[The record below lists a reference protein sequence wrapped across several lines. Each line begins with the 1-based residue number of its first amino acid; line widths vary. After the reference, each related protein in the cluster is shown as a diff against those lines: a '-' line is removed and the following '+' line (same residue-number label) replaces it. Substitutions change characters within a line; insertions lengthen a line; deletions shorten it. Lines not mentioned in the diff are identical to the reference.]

1 MRRFLILE
9 DEPFVAMDLQMAFEA
24 AGHAAETA
32 PDCDHAIELIEQQN
46 FCGAILDVNLGGGET
61 CEQAAAELN
70 ARSTPFI
77 LHTGDLNRAGE
88 LLRSFGV
95 KIVEKPTEADKVI
108 ETLLSII
115 DKKIPKPCT

>member
-24 AGHAAETA
+24 AGHVAETA
-32 PDCDHAIELIEQQN
+32 PDCDHAIALIEQQK

-61 CEQAAAELN
+61 CEEAAAHLK

-95 KIVEKPTEADKVI
+95 RIVEKPTEADKVI
-108 ETLLSII
+108 EALLSVVEK
-115 DKKIPKPCT
+115 DPSPC